1 MFRLI
6 TFFTILS
13 ATIIN
18 HPVAAAEIANPP
30 TTAEVLFTVN
40 NLWIMIGAALVFIM
54 HIGFALLESGLTR
67 AKNCVNILCKNTVT
81 PAIGVLTFAII
92 GFGLMF
98 PHGAWLPGR
107 IVGFAGFGL
116 NCPPGAAGSIGWAD
130 GNYTYW
136 SDFLFQGMFAAT
148 CVTIVSGAVAGRIK
162 LSAYILF
169 AVFYAALVYP
179 VIGSWGWGGGW
190 LASIHFHDLAGSTFV
205 HSVGGWGALAGVIM
219 LGPRIGKFVNGISYP
234 IVGHNI
240 PLAVIGTFLLWFGW
254 FGFNG
259 ASAFSANPMLVS
271 YILVT
276 TVIAACAGIISSLA
290 TSWII
295 QHKPD
300 ITMVLNGCL
309 AGLVAIT
316 AGADCLSIPV
326 ALLIGALAG
335 ILVVLAVMFFDRIR
349 LDDPVG
355 ALSVHL
361 VNGIFGTLCV
371 GIFSPEYSLGTQLIG
386 VLAVGGSAFMAALL
400 IFAGVKLL
408 LHGLRPS
415 ADEELRGMDLAEHG
429 MEGYGGFQIFQNQ

>member
-1 MFRLI
+1 MKMLCY
-6 TFFTILS
+6 LLLM
-13 ATIIN
+13 
-18 HPVAAAEIANPP
+18 AAASGAAHA
-30 TTAEVLFTVN
+30 AEPAGASAADVLFTVN

-54 HIGFALLESGLTR
+54 HIGFALLESGLAR

-81 PAIGVLTFAII
+81 PAIGLLTYALI

-98 PHGAWLPGR
+98 PHGYWLCG
-107 IVGFAGFGL
+107 GFLGFDHLGL
-116 NCPPGAAGSIGWAD
+116 ECPPGTAGMIGWAN
-130 GNYTYW
+130 GHYTYW

-169 AVFYAALVYP
+169 AIFYSALVYP
-179 VIGSWGWGGGW
+179 LVGSWGWGGGW
-190 LASIHFHDLAGSTFV
+190 LAGLGFHDLAGSTFV

-259 ASAFSANPMLVS
+259 ASAFSADPASVS
-271 YILVT
+271 YILVAT
-276 TVIAACAGIISSLA
+276 SLAASAGLMSSLG

-295 QHKPD
+295 QKKPD
-300 ITMVLNGCL
+300 LTMVLNGCL

-316 AGADCLSIPV
+316 AGADCLSLKV
-326 ALLIGALAG
+326 AILIGAIAG
-335 ILVVLAVMFFDRIR
+335 VLVVLAVMFFDRIR

-361 VNGIFGTLCV
+361 VNGVFGTLCV
-371 GIFSPEYSLGTQLIG
+371 GIFSPDYSFGVQLIG
-386 VLAVGGSAFMAALL
+386 VAAIGAASFCSALA
-400 IFAGVKLL
+400 IFAGVKVVLK
-408 LHGLRPS
+408 GLRPS
-415 ADEELRGMDLAEHG
+415 EDAEIRGLDLAEHG

>member
-1 MFRLI
+1 MK
-6 TFFTILS
+6 ILGS
-13 ATIIN
+13 LLLLLAAYGAA
-18 HPVAAAEIANPP
+18 HAAENSAAPSS
-30 TTAEVLFTVN
+30 AEVLFTVN

-54 HIGFALLESGLTR
+54 HIGFALLESGLSR

-81 PAIGVLTFAII
+81 PAIGLLTFALI

-98 PHGAWLPGR
+98 PHGHWLPGG
-107 IVGFAGFGL
+107 VLGFDQLGL
-116 NCPPGAAGSIGWAD
+116 QCPPGAAGMINWAD
-130 GNYTYW
+130 GHYTYW

-169 AVFYAALVYP
+169 AIFYSALVYP
-179 VIGSWGWGGGW
+179 VVGSWGWGGGW
-190 LASIHFHDLAGSTFV
+190 LSKFNFHDLAGSTFV

-259 ASAFSANPMLVS
+259 ASAFSADPASVS
-271 YILVT
+271 YILVAT
-276 TVIAACAGIISSLA
+276 SLA
-290 TSWII
+290 ASAGLMTSLCTSWII
-295 QHKPD
+295 QKKPD
-300 ITMVLNGCL
+300 LTMVLNGCL

-316 AGADCLSIPV
+316 AGADCLSLKV
-326 ALLIGALAG
+326 AVFIGAVAG
-335 ILVVLAVMFFDRIR
+335 VLVVLAVMFFDRIR

-371 GIFSPEYSLGTQLIG
+371 GIFSVQYSFLVQLLGVVAIG
-386 VLAVGGSAFMAALL
+386 STSFLAALA
-400 IFAGVKLL
+400 IFAIIKVMIK
-408 LHGLRPS
+408 GLRPS
-415 ADEELRGMDLAEHG
+415 EDEEIRGMDLAEHG